1 MSHHYGF
8 AIPLMNSFKEF
19 GAKYGIVVA
28 IIFGVALIA
37 LALSVIVQNREGVGG
52 SANAPVLEMRIREEA
67 TIPASTEVIIQQV
80 TSDFNGFKMWR
91 MHDRSTRIACY
102 APNVPDPTAPG
113 VDWSCTRSLL
123 APGGNLN

>member
-1 MSHHYGF
+1 
-8 AIPLMNSFKEF
+8 MNSFKEF
-19 GAKYGIVVA
+19 GAKYGLLVTVV
-28 IIFGVALIA
+28 FGVALIA
-37 LALSVIVQNREGVGG
+37 LALSVIFREQRALTD
-52 SANAPVLEMRIREEA
+52 SASPVLEMRIREEA

-123 APGGNLN
+123 APGSGMN